1 MVSEMSDVQAHG
13 GDVWIKEAE
22 VVVITKLYGRLGL
35 HCVVS
40 GGTRAEGVGGE
51 MLGTL
56 LKLR

>member
-1 MVSEMSDVQAHG
+1 MSDVQAHG